1 MPTSTTLR
9 CAFCECASV
18 AVAEMP
24 AASARNTAAE
34 TDAGNG
40 DSAASAFLTPWS
52 AQKTS
57 TDCGSATGFSVFCN
71 LQSVIAQSSSTP
83 SEPGGFASDAS
94 RASADV
100 AIASQV

>member
-1 MPTSTTLR
+1 MPTSTTVR
-9 CAFCECASV
+9 WAFCERASV

-52 AQKTS
+52 EQKTS
-57 TDCGSATGFSVFCN
+57 TDCGSATGCSVFCKFE
-71 LQSVIAQSSSTP
+71 SVIAQSSSTP

-94 RASADV
+94 RALADV
-100 AIASQV
+100 AIEPRV